1 MDCGPDVRDSITM
14 SACFLQKRKIQN
26 RLVEDMIWKAPHV
39 FQYSFTHSR
48 NFLYKGR
55 RRKKNKKHQF
65 AITMIRTVYIGS
77 LKPVSSDEG
86 MKVLFCQLVL
96 HFSRQATT
104 QIHTFATYRGKQ
116 PISIL

>member
-26 RLVEDMIWKAPHV
+26 RLVEDMIWKASHV

-55 RRKKNKKHQF
+55 RKKNKKHQF
-65 AITMIRTVYIGS
+65 AITVIRTVYIGS

-86 MKVLFCQLVL
+86 MK
-96 HFSRQATT
+96 R
-104 QIHTFATYRGKQ
+104 
-116 PISIL
+116 SILPARITLQPSSDDADPCIRNLQK